1 MIILII
7 KFFFILCLLFI
18 FIPLI
23 LIISILIKIDSTGPV
38 IHWSKRI
45 GLHNNVFYMPKFR
58 TMTTDT
64 PQIASH
70 LMEGKQNTYMTRI
83 GFFLRKYS
91 LDELPQIYSI
101 IKGDMNI
108 VGPRPALFNQKD
120 LIDLR
125 TKKNIH
131 LIKPGITGYAQ
142 VNGRDLL
149 SISEKVEL
157 DEYYFKKRNLF
168 MDFKILIKTS
178 YVVIKKIGITH

>member
-1 MIILII
+1 MFVFVPIILII
-7 KFFFILCLLFI
+7 
-18 FIPLI
+18 
-23 LIISILIKIDSTGPV
+23 SVLIKIESTGPV

-45 GLHNNVFYMPKFR
+45 GLHNRVFCMPKFR
-58 TMTTDT
+58 TMTTNT

-70 LMEGKQNTYMTRI
+70 LMEGKQNIYITRI

-108 VGPRPALFNQKD
+108 IGPRPALFNQKD
-120 LIDLR
+120 LINLR
-125 TKKNIH
+125 TKKDIH

-157 DEYYFKKRNLF
+157 DEHYFKKRSLVMNF
-168 MDFKILIKTS
+168 NILIKTF
-178 YVVIKKIGITH
+178 YVVIKKIGISH